1 MTINFTDG
9 SHFECSTIEFSG
21 SKLIADG
28 IYEFNIEDVEF
39 IQ

>member
-1 MTINFTDG
+1 MTIYFTDD
-9 SHFECSTIEFSG
+9 HFECSTIEFSG

-28 IYEFNIEDVEF
+28 IYVFNIEDVDF

>member
-1 MTINFTDG
+1 MTIYFTDE

-21 SKLIADG
+21 SKLVADG
-28 IYEFNIEDVEF
+28 LYEFNIEDIDF